1 MQFRAKLAAA
11 GLLAGLPFLGVGA
24 TPADATQV
32 RRNLTFTFEGQE
44 VTCTVAGSGNSY
56 FQEDSGY
63 SVINGA
69 TDLDDDDEA
78 CHEAIVEIYV
88 DATYRRDPGDD
99 PDHVSSGLADAERV
113 SIDVLVRGTLSS
125 VVVSHT
131 AVFLCDN
138 EPFSSTC
145 PLTFTTYTK

>member
-1 MQFRAKLAAA
+1 MRLRKKLVAA
-11 GLLAGLPFLGVGA
+11 GLLAGLPLLGIGA
-24 TPADATQV
+24 TPAEATQV

-69 TDLDDDDEA
+69 TGLNDADPA

-88 DATYRRDPGDD
+88 DASYRRDPDDD
-99 PDHVSSGLADAERV
+99 PDHVSSGLANAEHV
-113 SIDVLVRGTLSS
+113 SINVLVHSTLSS